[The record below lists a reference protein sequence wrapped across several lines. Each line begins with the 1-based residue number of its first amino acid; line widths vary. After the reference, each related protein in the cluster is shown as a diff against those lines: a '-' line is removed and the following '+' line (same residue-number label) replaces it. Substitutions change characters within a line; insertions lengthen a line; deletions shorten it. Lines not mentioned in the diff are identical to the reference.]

1 MAKAVTLK
9 NNNDEEIYPVTDI
22 SLVNGEL
29 NGARIVNASVGSD
42 KLTPNAVWNE
52 NIKDGAVTTSKI
64 ANGAVTQDKISGGW
78 KLIGKANGTNRT
90 NLPLYLDKIY
100 KAGTFKVIAGG
111 QCNVDSWVDLRA
123 YHGSAVGNANLIHT
137 SYSQVSF
144 SGTAVNGSGSDA
156 NNANFIAAGTGK
168 PYLAFSIEATSS
180 NSDPNWRTWT
190 FQFGCGTWGRFG
202 TTRECDSF
210 NKTAFSLDS
219 ANPMFNAHIEVWWHE

>member
-78 KLIGKANGTNRT
+78 KLIGEANGSNRT
-90 NLPLYLDKIY
+90 NLPLYLDKVY
-100 KAGTFKVIAGG
+100 KTGTFKVIASG
-111 QCNVDSWVDLRA
+111 QCNEEGWVDLRA

-144 SGTAVNGSGSDA
+144 SGTAVNGSGSSKDDG
-156 NNANFIAAGTGK
+156 NYIAAGTGRA
-168 PYLAFSIEATSS
+168 YLAFSTEATSS
-180 NSDPNWRTWT
+180 NSGSNWRTWN
-190 FQFGCGTWGRFG
+190 FQFGCGTWGRIG
-202 TTRECDSF
+202 TVRESNEY

-219 ANPMFNAHIEVWWHE
+219 NKPMFDAHIEVWWHE